1 MIIFRYDSELYKECS
16 VTEKEIRDGLDLLGI
31 GDNTGALNAN
41 IVKNDDV
48 FTAYRNFS
56 AYEPSPTT
64 YSGGTSLHCNN
75 VKQLDNHK
83 AQH

>member
-1 MIIFRYDSELYKECS
+1 M
-16 VTEKEIRDGLDLLGI
+16 TEKEIRDGLDLLGI
-31 GDNTGALNAN
+31 SDYIEALNPN

-64 YSGGTSLHCNN
+64 YSSGTSLHCNN
-75 VKQLDNHK
+75 VNQSDSHK
-83 AQH
+83 VKY